1 MSGLH
6 LARTERRI
14 DEPAVIT
21 EAIPGISDGSL
32 HRLLP
37 SARGTSELALES
49 SDETSSP
56 SGEGRWVRY
65 DVRQLEDGVY
75 MAASVGSAGEPTK
88 TYFTV
93 EVGEVRRLIGND
105 RRQAERLLRR
115 PR

>member
-49 SDETSSP
+49 SDETPSP
-56 SGEGRWVRY
+56 SGERRGGRDDGRAVGHSVYTR
-65 DVRQLEDGVY
+65 DPDGNLLEFIIY
-75 MAASVGSAGEPTK
+75 S
-88 TYFTV
+88 
-93 EVGEVRRLIGND
+93 
-105 RRQAERLLRR
+105 
-115 PR
+115 